1 MPLNSTKLRNI
12 KSTDK
17 TQRLYDEKGL
27 YLEVTSKGKT
37 WWRLKYRFNPS
48 YGFS

>member
-1 MPLNSTKLRNI
+1 MPQMPLNATKLRNI
-12 KSTDK
+12 KPTVK

-37 WWRLKYRFNPS
+37 WMKR
-48 YGFS
+48 